1 MTNNTTAKTGASN
14 LRNPRTL
21 AFELMDAKEE
31 YTDINIMLD
40 AIFSSIDSIRKE
52 AETNVGTN
60 NTEDTRRGVCPV
72 LV

>member
-1 MTNNTTAKTGASN
+1 MTNNTTAKKGASN
-14 LRNPRTL
+14 VKNTRTL
-21 AFELMDAKEE
+21 AFEPMYAKEE

-60 NTEDTRRGVCPV
+60 NTEDTRRGVCTV

>member
-1 MTNNTTAKTGASN
+1 MTSNTTAKRGTRN
-14 LRNPRTL
+14 LKNPRTL
-21 AFELMDAKEE
+21 TFEFTDTKEE

-52 AETNVGTN
+52 AETNVGTEI
-60 NTEDTRRGVCPV
+60 TEDTRRGVRPV

>member
-1 MTNNTTAKTGASN
+1 MTSNTTTKTGASN

-21 AFELMDAKEE
+21 AFEFADAKEE

-40 AIFSSIDSIRKE
+40 AIFSSIDAIRKE
-52 AETNVGTN
+52 AETNVGTDI
-60 NTEDTRRGVCPV
+60 TEDTRRGVCSV

>member
-1 MTNNTTAKTGASN
+1 MTSNTTAKTGASN

-21 AFELMDAKEE
+21 AFEFTDAKEE

-40 AIFSSIDSIRKE
+40 AIFSSIDAIRKE
-52 AETNVGTN
+52 AEMNVGN
-60 NTEDTRRGVCPV
+60 NTEDTRRCIRTV

>member
-1 MTNNTTAKTGASN
+1 MTSNTTARTGASN
-14 LRNPRTL
+14 LKNPRTL

-60 NTEDTRRGVCPV
+60 NTEDTRRGVCTV

>member
-1 MTNNTTAKTGASN
+1 MSNNTTAKTGASN

-21 AFELMDAKEE
+21 AFEFTDAKEE

-52 AETNVGTN
+52 AETNVGTDI
-60 NTEDTRRGVCPV
+60 TEDTRRGVCTV